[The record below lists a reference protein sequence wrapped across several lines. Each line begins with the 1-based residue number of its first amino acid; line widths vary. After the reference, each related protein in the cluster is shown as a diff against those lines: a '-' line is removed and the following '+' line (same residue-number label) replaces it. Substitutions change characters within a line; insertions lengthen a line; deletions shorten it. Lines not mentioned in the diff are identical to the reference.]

1 MSQQDTSQA
10 SGTAK
15 KSRRQ
20 AGWTWVGVRQG
31 TLALQVRH
39 AAHTTGQI
47 AAACGTPQRAHYN
60 ATMSPRYGSSLLS
73 TLPARELLGRLLA
86 VRVSLI
92 AGWAAG
98 IAWLHW
104 GVHIPMPLVPMGVVL
119 LLMGLFS
126 LTTAW
131 RLRLGVP
138 ATQME
143 FLAHLL
149 ADLTAFAVLVFFSGG
164 VTNPFVSLMLMP
176 VVIAAISL
184 RPRWVWLLAAVAGIF
199 YGLLLLYYQPLAIA
213 DPIAAYGMHLAGMW
227 FNFLISAGLIA
238 FFVTRMHAALR
249 TRDQELSALREKQ
262 LRDERIVALGTQA
275 ALAAHELATPLATIQ
290 TTAHELAREF
300 ANDPEIGADCHL
312 LEKQAQACKQILTQL
327 AARAQDTT
335 PAALPLDTWVTSLL
349 ERWQVL
355 RPDAQLTSTLPASGR
370 DFTPP
375 EGLEQAILNV
385 LNNAA
390 DASPDAVE
398 VRAETNSDE
407 LLIDIA
413 DRGPGFS
420 PEQKTQAGRVVF
432 SGKPGRGWG
441 MGLALTHATLERL
454 GGTLTLTER
463 DGGGT
468 RVRITLPWS
477 QTA

>member
-1 MSQQDTSQA
+1 
-10 SGTAK
+10 
-15 KSRRQ
+15 
-20 AGWTWVGVRQG
+20 
-31 TLALQVRH
+31 
-39 AAHTTGQI
+39 
-47 AAACGTPQRAHYN
+47 
-60 ATMSPRYGSSLLS
+60 
-73 TLPARELLGRLLA
+73 
-86 VRVSLI
+86 
-92 AGWAAG
+92 
-98 IAWLHW
+98 
-104 GVHIPMPLVPMGVVL
+104 MGAVL

-131 RLRLGVP
+131 RLRLDMP

-184 RPRWVWLLAAVAGIF
+184 RPRWVWLLAAVAGSF
-199 YGLLLLYYQPLAIA
+199 YGLLLLYYRPLAVA
-213 DPIAAYGMHLAGMW
+213 DPVAAYGMHLAGMW
-227 FNFLISAGLIA
+227 LNFLISAGLIA

-249 TRDQELSALREKQ
+249 ARDQELSALRERQ

-300 ANDPEIGADCHL
+300 ANDPDIGADCRL
-312 LEKQAQACKQILTQL
+312 LEKQAQACKHILTQL
-327 AARAQDTT
+327 AVRAQDTA
-335 PAALPLDTWVTSLL
+335 PATQPLDTWLAALV

-355 RPDAQLTSTLPASGR
+355 RPDARIASTLPADRR

-390 DASPDAVE
+390 DVSPGAVE
-398 VRAETNSDE
+398 FRAEADGDALQIE
-407 LLIDIA
+407 IA
-413 DRGPGFS
+413 DRGPGLS
-420 PEQKTQAGRVVF
+420 PEQRAQVGRVLF

-454 GGTLTLTER
+454 RGTLTLMER

-468 RVRITLPWS
+468 RVRITLPWKQS
-477 QTA
+477 A

>member
-1 MSQQDTSQA
+1 MSS
-10 SGTAK
+10 
-15 KSRRQ
+15 
-20 AGWTWVGVRQG
+20 
-31 TLALQVRH
+31 
-39 AAHTTGQI
+39 
-47 AAACGTPQRAHYN
+47 
-60 ATMSPRYGSSLLS
+60 ATDSTLLS
-73 TLPARELLGRLLA
+73 TLPARALLGRLLA

-98 IAWLHW
+98 IAWLDW
-104 GVHIPMPLVPMGVVL
+104 GLHIPMPLLPMGAVL

-131 RLRLGVP
+131 RLRLDVP

-184 RPRWVWLLAAVAGIF
+184 RPRWVWLLAAVA
-199 YGLLLLYYQPLAIA
+199 
-213 DPIAAYGMHLAGMW
+213 DPVAAYGMHLAGMW

-249 TRDQELSALREKQ
+249 ARAQELSALREKQ

-300 ANDPEIGADCHL
+300 ANDPDIGADCRL
-312 LEKQAQACKQILTQL
+312 LEKQAQACKLILTRL
-327 AARAQDTT
+327 AARAQDTA
-335 PAALPLDTWVTSLL
+335 PESLPLDAWLAAL
-349 ERWQVL
+349 IERWQVL
-355 RPDAQLTSTLPASGR
+355 RPDAQIVSTLPVDR
-370 DFTPP
+370 RTFTPP

-398 VRAETNSDE
+398 LEATITHEA

-420 PEQKTQAGRVVF
+420 PEQKAQAGRVLF

-454 GGTLTLTER
+454 GGTLTLAER
-463 DGGGT
+463 EGGGT
-468 RVRITLPWS
+468 RVRITLPWKP
-477 QTA
+477 TA

>member
-1 MSQQDTSQA
+1 MPPATA
-10 SGTAK
+10 ST
-15 KSRRQ
+15 
-20 AGWTWVGVRQG
+20 
-31 TLALQVRH
+31 
-39 AAHTTGQI
+39 
-47 AAACGTPQRAHYN
+47 
-60 ATMSPRYGSSLLS
+60 LLS
-73 TLPARELLGRLLA
+73 TLPARALLGRLLA

-104 GVHIPMPLVPMGVVL
+104 GLHIPMPLLPMASVL
-119 LLMGLFS
+119 VLMGLFS
-126 LTTAW
+126 LSTAW
-131 RLRLGVP
+131 RLRLDAP

-164 VTNPFVSLMLMP
+164 ATNPFVSLMLVP
-176 VVIAAISL
+176 VIIAAISL
-184 RPRWVWLLAAVAGIF
+184 RPRWVWLLAAVAGA
-199 YGLLLLYYQPLAIA
+199 YYALLLFVYQPLAIA
-213 DPIAAYGMHLAGMW
+213 DPVAAYGMHLGGMW

-262 LRDERIVALGTQA
+262 LRDERILALGTQA

-290 TTAHELAREF
+290 TIAHELASEF
-300 ANDPEIGADCHL
+300 ANDPDIGADCRL
-312 LEKQAQACKQILTQL
+312 LEKQAQACKRILTQL
-327 AARAQDTT
+327 AERAQDTV
-335 PAALPLDTWVTSLL
+335 PPVLPLNDWLNAL
-349 ERWQVL
+349 IERWQVL
-355 RPDAQLTSTLPASGR
+355 RPDAQVVPRLTLSQR
-370 DFTPP
+370 DFEPP
-375 EGLEQAILNV
+375 EGLEQAILNI

-390 DASPDAVE
+390 DAAAGRVEFTAAAENDALV
-398 VRAETNSDE
+398 
-407 LLIDIA
+407 IDIA

-420 PEQKTQAGRVVF
+420 PEQKSQAGRVLF

-454 GGTLTLTER
+454 GGNVTLSER

-468 RVRITLPWS
+468 RVRIALPWKVS
-477 QTA
+477 A